1 MKLFLVS
8 FGHDVFELRS
18 KLVAMEYG
26 HDSVKPWNSFSR
38 CIMVTWGPVVT
49 FWLST
54 NSWQNVNEKPWGKST
69 KGSAVSPSPEAPF

>member
-26 HDSVKPWNSFSR
+26 HDSVKP
-38 CIMVTWGPVVT
+38 
-49 FWLST
+49 
-54 NSWQNVNEKPWGKST
+54 
-69 KGSAVSPSPEAPF
+69 